1 MAIAPEYADD
11 YIYPNLNITNFTVAF
26 DAIDKTKITVSV
38 STNSNS
44 VNIKSYKVMYVLDT
58 ETFLSGS
65 PTVNSNSSTIS
76 ITGLLPGKSYK
87 ISVQGFSAINQ
98 GGNFGNSVQ
107 RIVFMPVQLEPAK
120 VVTTITGS
128 TATATATSNTF
139 GWSLPDY
146 LKADY
151 GFIKLPSLNATGSGD
166 TGSGTSNGVV
176 PGTNSGTIVIPTNP
190 KNDDS
195 IGLVDSTITSIA
207 DYAKSQGLDENTP
220 RGVLLVPGPLSL
232 KVNNNYN
239 VVYKTFPSVDSTL
252 PATDNDPIYNTFG
265 TTLFFSDQ
273 DKNPNQRG
281 GFGFYFDDLKQDG
294 YFLQIRTTVDAVRST
309 APKEVSFFKVVN
321 GQTYPLSDSQ
331 GIDLD
336 RIAGIYRGQTYKI
349 DIKVK
354 SAKTY
359 VEIVAYINGFQ
370 IRALDTASAT
380 NTIINPSKNIAA
392 FSYAKTNSYLD
403 YVYAKK
409 IAVDNFTDLE
419 TVYGVYNGSFSKNIL
434 DTSFG
439 SNILN
444 SQSLEPNDFAL
455 EEFGTM
461 AREIRKVKVRYN
473 SRPGNPVYVSTGLSK
488 LAQVLATK
496 LTSFGAEIYV
506 FNNSSVFIPLEDGDE
521 NSFFV
526 LGNTISKTGEYEQS
540 STKLSEFTVE
550 EPIVFASNWIQS
562 LPEAAALETWIKDN
576 WSSKQITVSMKVFG
590 NPFIAVGDVIKI
602 YHSYQSLDGSREFVV
617 LTVDH
622 QYDQGLETS
631 IICRTL

>member
-1 MAIAPEYADD
+1 MVIAPEYSDD
-11 YIYPNLNITNFTVAF
+11 YIYPDLNISNFTVEF
-26 DAIDKTKITVSV
+26 DAIDKTKIKISV
-38 STNSNS
+38 FNGSGNT
-44 VNIKSYKVMYVLDT
+44 KSYKVMYVLDT

-87 ISVQGFSAINQ
+87 ILVRGFSAINQ
-98 GGNFGNSVQ
+98 GGNFGNSVEK
-107 RIVFMPVQLEPAK
+107 IVFMPIQLEPAK

-128 TATATATSNTF
+128 QPTTTAANNTF
-139 GWSLPDY
+139 GWSVPDY
-146 LKADY
+146 LKPTIPFLD
-151 GFIKLPSLNATGSGD
+151 ATGSGD
-166 TGSGTSNGVV
+166 TGSGTSGTSGAV
-176 PGTNSGTIVIPTNP
+176 TNSGTIVNP

-195 IGLVDSTITSIA
+195 IGLVDTTVRSLKEYS
-207 DYAKSQGLDENTP
+207 DRMGLSANVP
-220 RGVLLVPGPLSL
+220 RGVLLVPGPLAIKTISNFNVSHKDFL
-232 KVNNNYN
+232 SVNN
-239 VVYKTFPSVDSTL
+239 TL
-252 PATDNDPIYNTFG
+252 PASDNDPVYNTFG
-265 TTLFFSDQ
+265 TTIFFDDQ
-273 DKNPNQRG
+273 SKNPNQRG
-281 GFGFYFDDLKQDG
+281 GFGFYFDESKQNG
-294 YFLQIRTTVDAVRST
+294 YFLQIRTTVDAVRAT
-309 APKEVSFFKVVN
+309 APKEVSFFKVVDRKL
-321 GQTYPLSDSQ
+321 YPLSDSQ

-354 SAKTY
+354 SAQTY
-359 VEIVAYINGFQ
+359 VEIVAYINGFK
-370 IRALDTASAT
+370 ITAIDTASSK
-380 NTIINPSKNIAA
+380 NTIISPSKTIAA
-392 FSYAKTNSYLD
+392 FSYAQTNTYLD
-403 YVYAKK
+403 YVYARG
-409 IAVDNFTDLE
+409 IVVDEWTKQDS
-419 TVYGVYNGSFSKNIL
+419 VYGVYNGSFSKNIL

-439 SNILN
+439 SNILDTED
-444 SQSLEPNDFAL
+444 LEPSDSAL

-488 LAQVLATK
+488 LAKVIGEK

-506 FNNSSVFIPLEDGDE
+506 LNNSSAFIPLEDGDE

-526 LGNTISKTGEYEQS
+526 LGTTISKTGEYEQS

-590 NPFIAVGDVIKI
+590 NPFISVGDVIKI